1 MILQELCRLYDR
13 LDSDPE
19 ANIAKQGFF
28 QQGVAFEVV
37 ISCKG
42 ELIQINDL
50 RESDGK
56 KKPQKKPMFLP
67 GTSRSPG
74 RGLNPLIYGWE
85 STEYMLGYLNPDKLK
100 DDEREKKLQRAD
112 EAHRAYKE
120 KMLSRKDK
128 IQHPDY
134 DAFYTFLQ
142 SWSPDR
148 ARQHA
153 VLQEVSGLFGVV
165 RIQNQK
171 SYLHEVKEVYAPCLQ
186 NSVNADGQ
194 CLVTGKSEA
203 IARLHDIKIKGV
215 NGAQSSGAAIVSFNL
230 AAFESYEKSQSK
242 NASVGE
248 PAAFSYTTALNY
260 LLERRNHRRVQVGDT
275 SVVFWAE
282 RPSPA
287 EDLFGFGL
295 GGEAAEDDNRAKE
308 LEAAFELIAQG
319 EHPLLRD
326 GTPFYVLGLAPNA
339 SRLSVRFWYHDSVGA
354 FLSHLQQ
361 HEQNLSIVR
370 GPKDRARLPLWL
382 LLAQT
387 ARESKEVSPLLGGAL
402 LRSILTAM
410 PYPESFL
417 QALIRRNRAE
427 RDIPHP
433 RAAVIKAVLI
443 RNYQQEITM
452 SLNPDHPKPAYQ
464 LGRLF
469 AALEKNQETSALPN
483 KINATIKDRFFGAA
497 SATPGA
503 VFPRLI
509 RLGQHH
515 IAKLE
520 GGLKVN
526 AEKQV
531 QEIMGR
537 IESFPGHLDLVAQ
550 GLFALGYYHQRQ
562 DFFTPKKKEEPQPT
576 ES

>member
-1 MILQELCRLYDR
+1 MILQELCKLYDR
-13 LDSDPE
+13 LDRDPE
-19 ANIAKQGFF
+19 ANIPKRGFF

-37 ISCKG
+37 ISSTG
-42 ELIQINDL
+42 ALVQINDL

-56 KKPQKKPMFLP
+56 KPRNRSMLLP
-67 GTSRSPG
+67 GTAKPSGS
-74 RGLNPLIYGWE
+74 GLNPSIYGWDR
-85 STEYMLGYLNPDKLK
+85 TDYMLGYLNPDKLK
-100 DDEREKKLQRAD
+100 DGERKKKLKRSG

-120 KMLSRKDK
+120 AMLSRKGE

-134 DAFYTFLQ
+134 DAFCMFLQ

-148 ARQHA
+148 AGQHA

-165 RIQNQK
+165 RIQNQT
-171 SYLHEVKEVYAPCLQ
+171 SYLHEVKEVHAPCLQ
-186 NSVNADGQ
+186 NAAAADGQ
-194 CLVTGKSEA
+194 CLVTGESEA

-248 PAAFSYTTALNY
+248 PAAFSYATALNY
-260 LLERRNHRRVQVGDT
+260 LLERQHRRRVQVRDT
-275 SVVFWAE
+275 SVVFWAAQ
-282 RPSPA
+282 PSPA

-295 GGEAAEDDNRAKE
+295 GGEAAEDGNRARE
-308 LEAAFELIAQG
+308 LEAALELIVQG
-319 EHPLLRD
+319 EHPLLHD

-339 SRLSVRFWYHDSVGA
+339 SRLSVRFWYRDSVGA

-361 HEQNLSIVR
+361 HEHNLNIVR

-402 LRSILTAM
+402 LRSILTAA

-427 RDIPHP
+427 RDIRHP
-433 RAAVIKAVLI
+433 RAAAIKAVLI
-443 RNYQQEITM
+443 QNHQQEITM
-452 SLNPDHPKPAYQ
+452 SLNPDHTKPAYQ

-469 AALEKNQETSALPN
+469 ARLEKNQQDALPG
-483 KINATIKDRFFGAA
+483 INATVKDRFFGAA

-562 DFFTPKKKEEPQPT
+562 DFFTRKDKEQAQPV
-576 ES
+576 ED

>member
-13 LDSDPE
+13 LENDPE
-19 ANIAKQGFF
+19 ANIAKRGFF

-37 ISCKG
+37 ISSTG

-56 KKPQKKPMFLP
+56 KARNRLMHLP
-67 GTSRSPG
+67 GTAKPSGS
-74 RGLNPLIYGWE
+74 GLNPSIYGWDR
-85 STEYMLGYLNPDKLK
+85 TDYMLGYLNPEKLK
-100 DDEREKKLQRAD
+100 GDEREKKLKRAG
-112 EAHRAYKE
+112 EAHRAYK
-120 KMLSRKDK
+120 KNMLSRKCE

-134 DAFYTFLQ
+134 DAFCMFLQ

-148 ARQHA
+148 AGQHA

-171 SYLHEVKEVYAPCLQ
+171 SYLHDVKEVHAPCLQ
-186 NSVNADGQ
+186 NAAAADGR
-194 CLVTGKSEA
+194 CLVTGEFA
-203 IARLHDIKIKGV
+203 TIARLHDIKIKGV

-248 PAAFSYTTALNY
+248 PAAFSYATALNY
-260 LLERRNHRRVQVGDT
+260 LLERRHRRRVQVGDT
-275 SVVFWAE
+275 GVVFWAAQ
-282 RPSPA
+282 PSPA

-295 GGEAAEDDNRAKE
+295 SREVAEDDNRAKE
-308 LEAAFELIAQG
+308 LETALELIARG

-339 SRLSVRFWYHDSVGA
+339 SRLSVRFWYRDSVGA

-361 HEQNLSIVR
+361 HEQNLNIVR
-370 GPKDRARLPLWL
+370 GPKDRKRLPLWL

-402 LRSILTAM
+402 LRSILTAA

-417 QALIRRNRAE
+417 QALIRRNRTE
-427 RDIPHP
+427 RDIRHP
-433 RAAVIKAVLI
+433 RAAAIKAVLI
-443 RNYQQEITM
+443 QNHQQEITM
-452 SLNPDHPKPAYQ
+452 SLNPNHPKPAYQ

-469 AALEKNQETSALPN
+469 AALERNQESALPGL
-483 KINATIKDRFFGAA
+483 NATVKDRFFGAA

-509 RLGQHH
+509 RLGQHY

-520 GGLKVN
+520 GGYKVS
-526 AEKQV
+526 AEKHI
-531 QEIMGR
+531 QEIMAR
-537 IESFPGHLDLVAQ
+537 IDAFPGHLDLVGQ
-550 GLFALGYYHQRQ
+550 GLFSLGYYHQRQ
-562 DFFTPKKKEEPQPT
+562 DFFTPKKKE
-576 ES
+576 

>member
-19 ANIAKQGFF
+19 AKIAKRGFF

-37 ISCKG
+37 ISSRG

-56 KKPQKKPMFLP
+56 KRSMLLP
-67 GTSRSPG
+67 GTAKPSGS
-74 RGLNPLIYGWE
+74 GLNPSIYGWDR
-85 STEYMLGYLNPDKLK
+85 TDYMLGYLNPDKLK
-100 DDEREKKLQRAD
+100 DDERAKKLQRAG

-120 KMLSRKDK
+120 AMFSRKGE
-128 IQHPDY
+128 IQRPDY
-134 DAFYTFLQ
+134 DVFCTFLQ

-148 ARQHA
+148 AEQYPI
-153 VLQEVSGLFGVV
+153 LQEVSGLFGVV

-171 SYLHEVKEVYAPCLQ
+171 NYLHELKEVHAPYLQ
-186 NSVNADGQ
+186 NAAAADGQ
-194 CLVTGKSEA
+194 CLVTGESA
-203 IARLHDIKIKGV
+203 TIARLHDIKIKGV
-215 NGAQSSGAAIVSFNL
+215 NGAQSSGAAIVSFNR

-248 PAAFSYTTALNY
+248 PAAFSYATALNY
-260 LLERRNHRRVQVGDT
+260 LLERRHRRRVQVGDT
-275 SVVFWAE
+275 SVVFWAA

-287 EDLFGFGL
+287 EDLFSFGL
-295 GGEAAEDDNRAKE
+295 GGEAAEDDNRTKE
-308 LEAAFELIAQG
+308 LEAALVRIAQG

-339 SRLSVRFWYHDSVGA
+339 SRLSVRFWYRDSVGA
-354 FLSHLQQ
+354 FLSHLRQ
-361 HEQNLSIVR
+361 HEQDLNIVR
-370 GPKDRARLPLWL
+370 GPKDPARLPLWL

-402 LRSILTAM
+402 LRSILTAA

-427 RDIPHP
+427 RDIRHP
-433 RAAVIKAVLI
+433 RAAAIKAVLI

-452 SLNPDHPKPAYQ
+452 SLNRDHPKPAYQ

-469 AALEKNQETSALPN
+469 AVLERNQESALPG
-483 KINATIKDRFFGAA
+483 INATVKDRFFGAA

-503 VFPRLI
+503 VFPRLL

-520 GGLKVN
+520 GGLKVH

-537 IESFPGHLDLVAQ
+537 IDSIDSFPGHLDLVAQ

-562 DFFTPKKKEEPQPT
+562 DFFTKKDKEQAQPA
-576 ES
+576 EH

>member
-1 MILQELCRLYDR
+1 ML
-13 LDSDPE
+13 
-19 ANIAKQGFF
+19 
-28 QQGVAFEVV
+28 
-37 ISCKG
+37 
-42 ELIQINDL
+42 
-50 RESDGK
+50 
-56 KKPQKKPMFLP
+56 LP
-67 GTSRSPG
+67 GTAKPSGS
-74 RGLNPLIYGWE
+74 GLNPSIYGWDR
-85 STEYMLGYLNPDKLK
+85 TDYMLGYLNPDKLK
-100 DDEREKKLQRAD
+100 DGERKKRLKRSG
-112 EAHRAYKE
+112 EAHRAYKQA
-120 KMLSRKDK
+120 MLSRKGE
-128 IQHPDY
+128 IQHLNY
-134 DAFYTFLQ
+134 DAFCMFLQ
-142 SWSPDR
+142 LWSPDR
-148 ARQHA
+148 AGQHA

-165 RIQNQK
+165 RIQNQT
-171 SYLHEVKEVYAPCLQ
+171 SYLHEVKEVHAPCLQ
-186 NSVNADGQ
+186 NAAAADGQ
-194 CLVTGKSEA
+194 CLVTGESEA

-248 PAAFSYTTALNY
+248 PAAFSYATALNY
-260 LLERRNHRRVQVGDT
+260 LLERQHRRRVQVGDT
-275 SVVFWAE
+275 SVVFWAAQ
-282 RPSPA
+282 PSPA

-295 GGEAAEDDNRAKE
+295 NEEAAEDNNRARE
-308 LEAAFELIAQG
+308 LEAALVRIAQG

-339 SRLSVRFWYHDSVGA
+339 SRLSVRFWYRDSVGA

-361 HEQNLSIVR
+361 HEQNLNIVR

-402 LRSILTAM
+402 LRSILTAA

-427 RDIPHP
+427 RDIRHP
-433 RAAVIKAVLI
+433 RAAAIKAVLI

-452 SLNPDHPKPAYQ
+452 SLNPDHTKPAYQ

-469 AALEKNQETSALPN
+469 ARLEKNQQDALPG
-483 KINATIKDRFFGAA
+483 INATVKDRFFGAA

-520 GGLKVN
+520 GGLKVH

-562 DFFTPKKKEEPQPT
+562 DFFTRKDKEQAQPA
-576 ES
+576 ED